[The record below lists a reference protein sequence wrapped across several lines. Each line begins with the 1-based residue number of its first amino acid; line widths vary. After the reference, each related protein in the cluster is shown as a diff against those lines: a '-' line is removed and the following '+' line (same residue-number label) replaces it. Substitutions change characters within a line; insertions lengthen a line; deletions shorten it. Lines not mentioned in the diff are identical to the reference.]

1 MLVVLERGDLKHC
14 QPVQRAAKSC
24 FSAVDTCRR
33 SCNCFV
39 ADYLHAAK
47 KERKPTTRVS
57 LHCFEIPAY
66 LPTQNTN
73 VYRWK
78 KGVSTLQHPT
88 LSPHKAQ
95 MLWAVMKGFFFLQE
109 KLSVVS
115 SSAPAAK
122 SGILCREKG
131 PDLQWCHF
139 PGGGVRRG
147 ECCRVRFTTPCS
159 WYNEEYA
166 KLRISQHEN
175 KTRFKLSP
183 FFGSLELGHSGGT
196 AWQLLNEGHG

>member
-1 MLVVLERGDLKHC
+1 MEIWNTANQSKGLR
-14 QPVQRAAKSC
+14 RAALVLLILAGG
-24 FSAVDTCRR
+24 AVTVLWLITCTQQK
-33 SCNCFV
+33 
-39 ADYLHAAK
+39 K
-47 KERKPTTRVS
+47 KENQQQESVSIVLKSLLTFQPKTPTCTDGKKESPPYSTPPS
-57 LHCFEIPAY
+57 LLTKHKCFE
-66 LPTQNTN
+66 QWWR
-73 VYRWK
+73 V
-78 KGVSTLQHPT
+78 
-88 LSPHKAQ
+88 
-95 MLWAVMKGFFFLQE
+95 FFFLQE

-175 KTRFKLSP
+175 KTQPLLRQP
-183 FFGSLELGHSGGT
+183 GT
-196 AWQLLNEGHG
+196 WP

>member
-1 MLVVLERGDLKHC
+1 MEIWNTANQSKGLR
-14 QPVQRAAKSC
+14 RAALVLLILAGG
-24 FSAVDTCRR
+24 AVTVLWLITCTQQ
-33 SCNCFV
+33 
-39 ADYLHAAK
+39 K
-47 KERKPTTRVS
+47 KKRKPTTRVS

-175 KTRFKLSP
+175 KTQPLLRQP
-183 FFGSLELGHSGGT
+183 GT
-196 AWQLLNEGHG
+196 WP